1 MARDSATVA
10 AGPWCPLPTTRRR
23 RPIGRI
29 VILILMAALFHGGK
43 ARAQHPQAAPRIWP
57 IVVTQLPAGSAAER
71 QGARSSGMLKAD
83 YGAGARL
90 VVVAPDG
97 AVRVVSAGLQ
107 SACEADVSWDGQR
120 LLFAGK
126 RSVADPWNVFEV
138 GVDGRGLRQVTRDLG
153 DCRSPRYLSSFYT
166 ITENEPWDQV
176 AFVVTRVGQRNEFGG
191 AAATSLSTS
200 KLDGSFVQRLTYN
213 LSSDFDPALGRDG
226 RLIYSTWHRATLDNG
241 VKGRIALEGINT
253 DGSDRAAF
261 VPRGGR
267 RVQHMPSVTPGGLAV
282 FVESDSLPW
291 DGAGT
296 LASVELRR
304 PLHTYRAI
312 TGPADG
318 LFHSPS
324 ALPDGGMLVSWRP
337 ADGSGTL
344 GVYRFDTATGQR
356 DRVLDDP
363 AYHETNA
370 RAVLARPRA
379 DGRSSVVSGLDPLAQ
394 LYCLNTYTT
403 EFKDRSWLPPGTVK
417 SLRVVEG
424 VPATTGGAAEGTSGV
439 PPLSTRRVL
448 AEVPVKSDGSFHLIV
463 PANTPVQLQILDD
476 RGLALRSCGWIWA
489 RSHQAQGCIGCHE
502 DPERTPDNRVPDA
515 LNDPGVAVTARS
527 EKQVAVDFRREIA
540 PIVSGR
546 CVPCH
551 GPGGSPP
558 RLAEV
563 EGPIDARSTET
574 LKAIYEVLMTADPT
588 AEAGSGTGK
597 YVHPGR
603 ARTSPLVWHVLG
615 RNTTRPWDGAATGGM
630 VKPIPAGAVAVPT
643 EAEIQALIRWID
655 LGAAWDARPQGDGQ
669 GIK

>member
-1 MARDSATVA
+1 
-10 AGPWCPLPTTRRR
+10 
-23 RPIGRI
+23 
-29 VILILMAALFHGGK
+29 
-43 ARAQHPQAAPRIWP
+43 
-57 IVVTQLPAGSAAER
+57 
-71 QGARSSGMLKAD
+71 
-83 YGAGARL
+83 
-90 VVVAPDG
+90 
-97 AVRVVSAGLQ
+97 
-107 SACEADVSWDGQR
+107 
-120 LLFAGK
+120 
-126 RSVADPWNVFEV
+126 
-138 GVDGRGLRQVTRDLG
+138 
-153 DCRSPRYLSSFYT
+153 
-166 ITENEPWDQV
+166 
-176 AFVVTRVGQRNEFGG
+176 
-191 AAATSLSTS
+191 
-200 KLDGSFVQRLTYN
+200 
-213 LSSDFDPALGRDG
+213 
-226 RLIYSTWHRATLDNG
+226 
-241 VKGRIALEGINT
+241 
-253 DGSDRAAF
+253 
-261 VPRGGR
+261 
-267 RVQHMPSVTPGGLAV
+267 MPCVTPGGLAV

-296 LASVELRR
+296 LARVELRR
-304 PLHTYRAI
+304 PLHTYRTI

-324 ALPDGGMLVSWRP
+324 ALPDGALLVSWRP

-344 GVYRFDTATGQR
+344 GVYRFDPVTGQR
-356 DRVLDDP
+356 ERVLDDP
-363 AYHETNA
+363 AYHEMDA

-417 SLRVVEG
+417 SLRVVVGEG

-515 LNDPGVAVTARS
+515 LNDPGIAVTARP
-527 EKQVAVDFRREIA
+527 EKQVTVDFRHDIA
-540 PIVSGR
+540 PIVTGR

-574 LKAIYEVLMTADPT
+574 LKATYEVLMTADPT
-588 AEAGSGTGK
+588 AEAGTGTGK
-597 YVHPGR
+597 YVRPGR

-630 VKPIPAGAVAVPT
+630 VRPIPASAVAAPS

-655 LGAAWDARPQGDGQ
+655 LGAAWDARPQADGP